1 MFAKD
6 NQLLQKYYS
15 NFTYF
20 DDCFFNFRHKNFM
33 DISALSLPVLVVIFI
48 VAAAA
53 IWFAGIK
60 VSNTTDALSKHF
72 GLGEALGGLI
82 ILAIVTNLP
91 EMVIVV
97 TASLQNNLGLAIGNI
112 LGGIAIQTVVLVV
125 LDAFGLGKKAP
136 LTYKAVSLVLV
147 LEAVL
152 VLAVLSLVVMGHQLP
167 AKVILWH
174 ITPAGLLIAI
184 VWIVSVKIISK
195 AKKDLP
201 WVAKETADP
210 QKTPDKNSNPQD
222 DGQQKPIGKTIT
234 IFLISAIITLLAGV
248 ALEIS
253 SDAMAKHIGMQ
264 GVLFGAT
271 VLAAA
276 TSLPEVSTGLA
287 SIKLKD
293 YDLAISDIFGGN
305 AFLPVLFL
313 IATVISGKAVLP
325 MAQKSDIYLTGLGM
339 LLTTIYIYG
348 LIFRPK
354 KQILRMGIDSF
365 LVLIIYFLGIA
376 GLFFIS

>member
-1 MFAKD
+1 
-6 NQLLQKYYS
+6 
-15 NFTYF
+15 
-20 DDCFFNFRHKNFM
+20 M
-33 DISALSLPVLVVIFI
+33 DISSLSFPLLAVIFI
-48 VAAAA
+48 VSAVA
-53 IWFAGIK
+53 IWYAGIK
-60 VSNTTDALSKHF
+60 IADTTDALDKHF

-91 EMVIVV
+91 ELVIVV
-97 TASLQNNLGLAIGNI
+97 TAAIKDNLELAIGDI
-112 LGGIAIQTVVLVV
+112 LGGIALQTVVLVA

-152 VLAVLSLVVMGHQLP
+152 LLAILALVVMGHQLP
-167 AKVILWH
+167 EKLIFFH
-174 ITPAGLLIAI
+174 ITPVGLLIFI
-184 VWIVSVKIISK
+184 VWVAGAKMISK
-195 AKKDLP
+195 AKDILP
-201 WVAKETADP
+201 WVPKKSETDDQDEKQDKAGQQD
-210 QKTPDKNSNPQD
+210 KAPDKESQQD
-222 DGQQKPIGKTIT
+222 KGQKKKEPSIGKTIT
-234 IFLISAIITLLAGV
+234 VFSICAAITLIAGV

-253 SDAMAKHIGMQ
+253 SDAMAKSIGMQ

-276 TSLPEVSTGLA
+276 TSLPELATGLP
-287 SIKLKD
+287 SVKNKN

-313 IATVISGKAVLP
+313 LATLISGKAVLP
-325 MAQKSDIYLTGLGM
+325 SAQKSDMYLTGLGM

-365 LVLIIYFLGIA
+365 LVLIAYILGIG
-376 GLFFIS
+376 GLFFISSGS

>member
-1 MFAKD
+1 
-6 NQLLQKYYS
+6 
-15 NFTYF
+15 
-20 DDCFFNFRHKNFM
+20 M
-33 DISALSLPVLVVIFI
+33 DITALSFPLLAIIFI
-48 VAAAA
+48 VAAIA

-60 VSNTTDALSKHF
+60 ISNTTDVLSKHF

-125 LDAFGLGKKAP
+125 LDAFGLGKKDP

-253 SDAMAKHIGMQ
+253 SAAMAKQIGMQ

-287 SIKLKD
+287 SVKIKD

-313 IATVISGKAVLP
+313 IATVISGKAILP

-365 LVLIIYFLGIA
+365 LVLIVYFLGIA

>member
-1 MFAKD
+1 MMQILA
-6 NQLLQKYYS
+6 NILLQ
-15 NFTYF
+15 T
-20 DDCFFNFRHKNFM
+20 M
-33 DISALSLPVLVVIFI
+33 DISSLSFPLLTVIFV
-48 VAAAA
+48 VAAVA

-60 VSNTTDALSKHF
+60 ISNTTDALSKHF

-82 ILAIVTNLP
+82 ILAVVTNLP
-91 EMVIVV
+91 EIVIVV
-97 TASLQNNLGLAIGNI
+97 TAALKNDLGLAIGNI

-125 LDAFGLGKKAP
+125 LDAFGLGKKSP

-152 VLAVLSLVVMGHQLP
+152 VLAILSLVVMGHQLP
-167 AKVILWH
+167 GKLIFWH
-174 ITPAGLLIAI
+174 ITPADLLIFI
-184 VWIVSVKIISK
+184 FWIVSVKIISK
-195 AKKDLP
+195 AKNNLSWITKNTD
-201 WVAKETADP
+201 DP
-210 QKTPDKNSNPQD
+210 QKTPDKNSSSKADQEP
-222 DGQQKPIGKTIT
+222 KPVGKTVL
-234 IFLISAIITLLAGV
+234 IFSVSALITLVAGV

-253 SDAMAKHIGMQ
+253 SDAIAKQVGMQ

-276 TSLPEVSTGLA
+276 TSLPEISTGLA

-305 AFLPVLFL
+305 AFLPMLFL
-313 IATVISGKAVLP
+313 VASLISGKAVLP

-354 KQILRMGIDSF
+354 RQVFNMGIDSL
-365 LVLIIYFLGIA
+365 LVLITYLLGIS